1 MVPRQRRYPCMRM
14 IEAMPTICV
23 VYANGYAA
31 LSVAAKQWLA
41 DHRAMTEAYVRG
53 ITDEFLAEV
62 GRFQQ

>member
-1 MVPRQRRYPCMRM
+1 MRM